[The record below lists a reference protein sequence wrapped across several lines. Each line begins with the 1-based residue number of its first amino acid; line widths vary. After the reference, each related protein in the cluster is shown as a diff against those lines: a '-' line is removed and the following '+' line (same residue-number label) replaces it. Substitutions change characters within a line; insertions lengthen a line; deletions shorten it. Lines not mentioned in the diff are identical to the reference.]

1 MRDLGVEKVETIKK
15 VDKIEIKHLDSMEGD
30 KLENCVL
37 NIERPLELSGVQAGK
52 SSKRNKGGKG
62 RKLMVT
68 QAIEDVDMQVL
79 YNATGLDLI
88 ERDGDSTM
96 SSASK
101 MSYELPMARAGPLM
115 VSKLDYTSY

>member
-1 MRDLGVEKVETIKK
+1 
-15 VDKIEIKHLDSMEGD
+15 MEGV

-37 NIERPLELSGVQAGK
+37 NIERPLELSGVQVGK
-52 SSKRNKGGKG
+52 SSKRNKSGKG

-88 ERDGDSTM
+88 EREGDSTM

-101 MSYELPMARAGPLM
+101 MSYELPVARAGPLM
-115 VSKLDYTSY
+115 VSNLDYKSYYV